1 MKTVLFVC
9 VGNSGRSQMA
19 EGFFNYFAPPGW
31 RALSAGT
38 LPASRVSQKA
48 VEVMKDEN
56 IDISKNTPKSIQTDV
71 IEGAERIISM
81 GCGVDLCPYNL
92 FEGVEDWG
100 IEDPMEKSIEK
111 VREIRDEIK
120 NKVENLIEGLSPQ
133 KK

>member
-19 EGFFNYFAPPGW
+19 EGFFNYFAPSGW

-38 LPASRVSQKA
+38 LPASKVSQKA
-48 VEVMKDEN
+48 VTVMKDEN
-56 IDISKNTPKSIQTDV
+56 IDISKNTPKSIQPDLTN
-71 IEGAERIISM
+71 GAKHIISM

-100 IEDPMEKSIEK
+100 IEDPMGKPIEK
-111 VREIRDEIK
+111 IRKIRDEIK
-120 NKVENLIEGLSPQ
+120 IKVKNLVDGLSQ
-133 KK
+133 

>member
-81 GCGVDLCPYNL
+81 GCGVDLCPYDL